1 MNGMETSTPT
11 AGLADNVP
19 KPLTILK
26 PTFSLSLGLISP
38 LYMIVSRCRDP
49 TTRRRALH
57 LLYACNRK
65 EGIWDSRLAARVG
78 QRIIEVEE
86 AGATPLPSQGSSSNG
101 SETVGVFS
109 ADQIPETARIRELEV
124 GFLADRKGRIRYTKS
139 TGGGIPQPE
148 PTGYYEEILHW

>member
-1 MNGMETSTPT
+1 METSTST
-11 AGLADNVP
+11 AGLVDIVP
-19 KPLTILK
+19 KPPTILK

-86 AGATPLPSQGSSSNG
+86 AGATSLPSQGGSNG
-101 SETVGVFS
+101 SETVGVVS
-109 ADQIPETARIRELEV
+109 ADQIPENARIHELEAS
-124 GFLADRKGRIRYTKS
+124 FLADRQGRIRYTKS
-139 TGGGIPQPE
+139 TGGGIPKPE